1 MGIQKIIHYN
11 IIIRYLIN
19 FILSKTPKIKMKA
32 RYYMT
37 YNELL
42 SLSIDDFNAKE
53 DLSLRD
59 FSLYI
64 YHMYNHIPYYDFQKH
79 TTMLRNSCYS
89 FEHYFGHLM
98 ETLGKYV
105 KHDGS
110 NSDNTLIKL
119 IENICK
125 CTISFMDLL
134 ENNEIMKE
142 DDDVFI
148 HFFFYL
154 LESLFHIY
162 CTLEMNGYKL
172 SKLMKA

>member
-1 MGIQKIIHYN
+1 
-11 IIIRYLIN
+11 
-19 FILSKTPKIKMKA
+19 
-32 RYYMT
+32 MT

-64 YHMYNHIPYYDFQKH
+64 YHMHNHIPYYDFLKH
-79 TTMLRNSCYS
+79 IKMLRNGCCS
-89 FEHYFGHLM
+89 FEYYFGHLI

-110 NSDNTLIKL
+110 DSDTTLIKL
-119 IENICK
+119 IENTCK
-125 CTISFMDLL
+125 CTISFMDLHK
-134 ENNEIMKE
+134 NNEVMKQ

-148 HFFFYL
+148 HFFLYL

-162 CTLEMNGYKL
+162 CILEINGYKL
-172 SKLMKA
+172 SKLMRA